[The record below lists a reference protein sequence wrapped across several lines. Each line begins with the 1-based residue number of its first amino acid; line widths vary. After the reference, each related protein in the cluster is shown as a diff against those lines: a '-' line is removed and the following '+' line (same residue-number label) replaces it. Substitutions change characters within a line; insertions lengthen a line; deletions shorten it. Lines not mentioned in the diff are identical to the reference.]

1 MLNEMVDCIFHAG
14 SLSRQPTSGNK
25 SERTWMVL
33 LPSFPLANPAALG
46 RKPKCACSSKQ
57 IQGCDGQLLSSARL
71 VVFNKISY
79 CCLSAFSVIK
89 FLVKPCCLCF
99 SLDFEDVL
107 VLSLLPSDY

>member
-1 MLNEMVDCIFHAG
+1 MLHEVVDCIFHAG
-14 SLSRQPTSGNK
+14 SLSSQPTSGNG

-71 VVFNKISY
+71 VVFSKISY

-99 SLDFEDVL
+99 SLGFEDIL
-107 VLSLLPSDY
+107 VLSLLPSNY